1 VTTASSS
8 LTIVLVEPR
17 IPQNTGNIARLCACL
32 GANLYLVGELGF
44 VLNDKHLARAGMDY
58 LDRAIPNHVM
68 DMSVLDSTNPP
79 DTRYYLSAKAT
90 KTIWEVSFPQ
100 HVTLV
105 FGREDKGLP
114 PALIQSNPERAITL
128 PMPGEGRSLNIS
140 SAVAATAYEVLRQQQ
155 RFYS

>member
-1 VTTASSS
+1 MTS

-32 GANLYLVGELGF
+32 GAKLYLVGELGF

-58 LDRAIPNHVM
+58 IDRAIPEHVTEM
-68 DMSVLDSTNPP
+68 AALNDTNPL

-90 KTIWEVSFPQ
+90 KTVWDVSFPR

-114 PALIQSNPERAITL
+114 PALIQSNPDRAITL
-128 PMPGEGRSLNIS
+128 PMPGEGRSLNLS

-155 RFYS
+155 CVLQ